1 MPAHTILIADDEP
14 YITYM
19 LASRLT
25 EKGLDVLTASN
36 GEEALALATQR
47 LPRVIVTDFQMPRM
61 SGLELA
67 RKLKEQPE
75 TANIPLV
82 MLTARGHR
90 LTPTELRDTNIQH
103 LMFKPFSAR
112 ELMTLLDEYF
122 ESDQRHASPGLTVPE
137 TRPMPRREAA

>member
-1 MPAHTILIADDEP
+1 MPDKTVLIADDEP

-25 EKGLDVLTASN
+25 ERGLKVLTACD
-36 GEEALALATQR
+36 GVQALELARTSS
-47 LPRVIVTDFQMPRM
+47 PRVIVSDFQMPRM

-67 RKLKEQPE
+67 RTLRGSPE
-75 TANIPLV
+75 TAEIPII

-90 LTPTELRDTNIQH
+90 LTPTELRETNIQH

-112 ELMTLLDEYF
+112 ELTALLDEYM
-122 ESDQRHASPGLTVPE
+122 EAGNGADEPRT
-137 TRPMPRREAA
+137 RREAA

>member
-1 MPAHTILIADDEP
+1 MPDKTVLIADDEP

-25 EKGLDVLTASN
+25 ERGLKVLTACD
-36 GEEALALATQR
+36 GVQALELARTSA
-47 LPRVIVTDFQMPRM
+47 PRVIVSDFQMPRM

-67 RKLKEQPE
+67 RTLRGSPE
-75 TANIPLV
+75 TAEIPII

-90 LTPTELRDTNIQH
+90 LTPTELRETNIQH

-112 ELMTLLDEYF
+112 ELTALLDEYM
-122 ESDQRHASPGLTVPE
+122 EAGNGADGPRT
-137 TRPMPRREAA
+137 RREAA

>member
-1 MPAHTILIADDEP
+1 MPDKTVLIADDEP

-25 EKGLDVLTASN
+25 ERGLKVLTACD
-36 GEEALALATQR
+36 GVQALELARTSA
-47 LPRVIVTDFQMPRM
+47 PRVIVSDFQMPRM

-67 RKLKEQPE
+67 RTLRGSPE
-75 TANIPLV
+75 TAEIPII

-90 LTPTELRDTNIQH
+90 LTPTELRETNIQH

-112 ELMTLLDEYF
+112 ELTALLDEYM
-122 ESDQRHASPGLTVPE
+122 EAGNGADEARA
-137 TRPMPRREAA
+137 RREAA